1 MKTRTK
7 YVIAIVALLPLG
19 LMADGVITDRVAKS
33 NSETPESKEFQMIEL
48 VPRKSAGHGSSY
60 YTAPPQ
66 PY

>member
-7 YVIAIVALLPLG
+7 YVIGLVALLPIG
-19 LMADGVITDRVAKS
+19 LMADSVLTDHVAKS
-33 NSETPESKEFQMIEL
+33 DKETPKSEEFQMIDL
-48 VPRKSAGHGSSY
+48 VPRKSAGHGSSF